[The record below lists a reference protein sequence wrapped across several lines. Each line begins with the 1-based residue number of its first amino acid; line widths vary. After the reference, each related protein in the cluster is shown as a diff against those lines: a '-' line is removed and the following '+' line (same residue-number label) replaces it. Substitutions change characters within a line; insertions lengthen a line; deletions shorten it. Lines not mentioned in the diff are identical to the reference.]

1 MVFITIFLEKE
12 PFTNDDLKKI
22 ENKMKEIVDRDE
34 LTKEKFGK
42 EMKQ

>member
-1 MVFITIFLEKE
+1 MVFIMIFLEKNLLLHE
-12 PFTNDDLKKI
+12 DLKKI
-22 ENKMKEIVDRDE
+22 ENKMKEIVDRND